1 MLYNK
6 VCMLKHLI
14 EHWLD
19 SGCTKNVRGRS
30 WLSNYLDTL
39 IETDRLQ
46 VSEKTSRT
54 SFRFGDENSVKSEKT
69 VIFPAN
75 IGKKNIMIK
84 TAVTDTNVPLLLSKK
99 AMRKVEH

>member
-1 MLYNK
+1 M
-6 VCMLKHLI
+6 
-14 EHWLD
+14 
-19 SGCTKNVRGRS
+19 
-30 WLSNYLDTL
+30 
-39 IETDRLQ
+39 
-46 VSEKTSRT
+46 SEKTSRT

-84 TAVTDTNVPLLLSKK
+84 TAVTVTNVPLLLSKK